1 MRKFLIQSLVGSG
14 LALSAFTLG
23 AQQYNPQQ
31 YPPQGNYNRPDRE
44 NGRNFLL
51 NRVRTDLDMAQSSAF
66 GQDRWKLRRAK
77 ESLNDFQARLNSG
90 DYDRRGLDVAIAN
103 VQQVVDSN
111 RLPYRMQRNLS
122 DDVNRL
128 RTMQYRM
135 SGGL

>member
-1 MRKFLIQSLVGSG
+1 MGLSLTNSPDGLSGTESISATVAACRRGASLKVRRYQEMRKFLIQSLVGSG

-51 NRVRTDLDMAQSSAF
+51 NRVRTDLDMAQSSAY

-90 DYDRRGLDVAIAN
+90 DFDRRGL
-103 VQQVVDSN
+103 
-111 RLPYRMQRNLS
+111 
-122 DDVNRL
+122 
-128 RTMQYRM
+128 
-135 SGGL
+135 